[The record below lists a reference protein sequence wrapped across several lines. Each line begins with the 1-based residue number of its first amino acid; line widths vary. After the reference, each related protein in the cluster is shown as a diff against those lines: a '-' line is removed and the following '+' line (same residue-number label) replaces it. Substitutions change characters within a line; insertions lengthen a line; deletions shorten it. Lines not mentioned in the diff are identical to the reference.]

1 MTDFR
6 KSALSRIPFEPE
18 LAPDQLEIR
27 IASPNGD
34 DIIAY
39 GKKDDLVIQQ
49 RYNDN
54 GSIQIVV
61 VGIQG
66 YRSETVPGVMEYT
79 SEDTDPFG
87 RFQRSDGLYREF

>member
-1 MTDFR
+1 MNNFS
-6 KSALSRIPFEPE
+6 KSALSRIPFKAE
-18 LAPDQLEIR
+18 LGPDQFEIR

-39 GKKDDLVIQQ
+39 GKKNDLVIQK
-49 RYNDN
+49 RYTDN

-61 VGIQG
+61 AGIQG
-66 YRSETVPGVMEYT
+66 YRRETVPGVMEYT

-87 RFQRSDGLYREF
+87 HFRRIDGLY

>member
-1 MTDFR
+1 MTDFS
-6 KSALSRIPFEPE
+6 KVGLSGIPFKAE
-18 LAPDQLEIR
+18 LGPDQFEIR

-49 RYNDN
+49 RCNDN

-61 VGIQG
+61 TGLQG
-66 YRSETVPGVMEYT
+66 YRSETVPGDMEYT
-79 SEDTDPFG
+79 SEDTYPFG
-87 RFQRSDGLYREF
+87 HFQRLDGLYS

>member
-6 KSALSRIPFEPE
+6 NSNLSKIPFKSE
-18 LAPDQLEIR
+18 LAPDQFEIR

-39 GKKDDLVIQQ
+39 GKKDDLVVQK

-54 GSIQIVV
+54 CSIQIVV
-61 VGIQG
+61 SGIQG
-66 YRSETVPGVMEYT
+66 YRSETVPGAMEYT

-87 RFQRSDGLYREF
+87 HFKRLDGLYREF

>member
-1 MTDFR
+1 MTDFS
-6 KSALSRIPFEPE
+6 KSALSRIPIEPE
-18 LAPDQLEIR
+18 LAPYQFEIR

-39 GKKDDLVIQQ
+39 GKKDDFIIQQ

-87 RFQRSDGLYREF
+87 HFRRLDGLY

>member
-1 MTDFR
+1 MIDFG
-6 KSALSRIPFEPE
+6 KDALSKIPFKAE
-18 LAPDQLEIR
+18 LGPDQFEIR

-39 GKKDDLVIQQ
+39 GKKDDLVIQK

-61 VGIQG
+61 TGMQG
-66 YRSETVPGVMEYT
+66 YRNETVPGVMEYT
-79 SEDTDPFG
+79 SEDSDSFG
-87 RFQRSDGLYREF
+87 HFRRLDGLY

>member
-1 MTDFR
+1 MTDFS
-6 KSALSRIPFEPE
+6 KSDLSRIPFEPE
-18 LAPDQLEIR
+18 LEPNQFEIR

-39 GKKDDLVIQQ
+39 GKKDDLVTQQ

-61 VGIQG
+61 VGIRG

-79 SEDTDPFG
+79 SEDNDPFG
-87 RFQRSDGLYREF
+87 HFRRLDGLY

>member
-1 MTDFR
+1 MNNFS
-6 KSALSRIPFEPE
+6 KSDMSRIPFEPE
-18 LAPDQLEIR
+18 LEPDQFEIR
-27 IASPNGD
+27 ITSPNGD

-66 YRSETVPGVMEYT
+66 YCSETVPGVMEYT
-79 SEDTDPFG
+79 SEDADPFG
-87 RFQRSDGLYREF
+87 HFRRLDGLY

>member
-1 MTDFR
+1 MTDFS
-6 KSALSRIPFEPE
+6 KVGLSGIPFKAE
-18 LAPDQLEIR
+18 LGPDRFEIR

-49 RYNDN
+49 RHNDN

-61 VGIQG
+61 TGIQG
-66 YRSETVPGVMEYT
+66 YRSETVPGDMIFT
-79 SEDTDPFG
+79 SEDNTPFG
-87 RFQRSDGLYREF
+87 RFQRSDGLYS

>member
-1 MTDFR
+1 MIDFG
-6 KSALSRIPFEPE
+6 KDALSRIPFKTE
-18 LAPDQLEIR
+18 LGPNQFEIR

-39 GKKDDLVIQQ
+39 GKKDDLVIQK
-49 RYNDN
+49 RCNDN

-61 VGIQG
+61 AGIQG
-66 YRSETVPGVMEYT
+66 YRRETVPGVMEYA

-87 RFQRSDGLYREF
+87 HFRRIDGLY

>member
-1 MTDFR
+1 MTDFS
-6 KSALSRIPFEPE
+6 KSDLSRIPFKAE
-18 LAPDQLEIR
+18 LGPDQFEIR

-39 GKKDDLVIQQ
+39 GKKDDLVIQK

-61 VGIQG
+61 TGMQG
-66 YRSETVPGVMEYT
+66 YRNETVPGVMEYT
-79 SEDTDPFG
+79 SEDSDSFG
-87 RFQRSDGLYREF
+87 HFRRLDGLY

>member
-1 MTDFR
+1 MIDFG
-6 KSALSRIPFEPE
+6 KDALSRIPFKAE
-18 LAPDQLEIR
+18 LGPDQFEIR

-39 GKKDDLVIQQ
+39 GKKDDLVIQK

-61 VGIQG
+61 TGMQG
-66 YRSETVPGVMEYT
+66 YRNETVPGVMEYT
-79 SEDTDPFG
+79 SEDSDSFG
-87 RFQRSDGLYREF
+87 HFRRLDGLY

>member
-1 MTDFR
+1 MTDFS
-6 KSALSRIPFEPE
+6 KVDLSGIPFKAE
-18 LAPDQLEIR
+18 LGPDRFEIR

-61 VGIQG
+61 TGIQG
-66 YRSETVPGVMEYT
+66 YRSETVPGDMIFT
-79 SEDTDPFG
+79 SEDNTPFG
-87 RFQRSDGLYREF
+87 RFQRSDGLYS

>member
-1 MTDFR
+1 MIDFG
-6 KSALSRIPFEPE
+6 KDALSRIPFKAE
-18 LAPDQLEIR
+18 LGPDQFEIR

-79 SEDTDPFG
+79 SEDSDPFG
-87 RFQRSDGLYREF
+87 HFRRLDGLY